1 MESAR
6 TFRQRSDGSDATY
19 AGDRETVRRLR
30 PFQRR
35 TEHCGRHSLCHS
47 ADVGVPW
54 GPATCCRGLLRG
66 RPWYRQGAIELSQP
80 GCCGLRTSC
89 PHAIRTSQVPGH
101 EAVKEVNP
109 MKFRWLIPLAI
120 LVPLRLSATDAPV
133 GARVATIT
141 VNPKEITVLH
151 LRPDFESTIRMPE
164 EVTSVIL
171 GSPGEFK
178 AEHNEGEPEY
188 VYVKPITKQAAQSNL
203 LIATK
208 SGQHVTLELV
218 SDSTGIPNQSQ
229 PVDFLIEYRSAR
241 SFLISAESGAP
252 AMPAAAGMVP
262 AHESSGRDTGPEL
275 SPLSNLD
282 EEFRQQQK
290 VNAPKWTKWEDKQIE
305 TSICDMRQW
314 SNETVIAYSV
324 LNTSDQPVEIV
335 PPQIQITGR
344 TASKKKKKEGKGII
358 SDQLEI
364 RDYRLSATRLEP
376 GGRADGVV
384 VFDRP
389 NFKESTEK
397 LFLQIAQADQV
408 DRPILIRLP
417 FTPPIS
423 GDSK

>member
-1 MESAR
+1 MKHRWFIPIA
-6 TFRQRSDGSDATY
+6 
-19 AGDRETVRRLR
+19 
-30 PFQRR
+30 
-35 TEHCGRHSLCHS
+35 
-47 ADVGVPW
+47 
-54 GPATCCRGLLRG
+54 LL
-66 RPWYRQGAIELSQP
+66 I
-80 GCCGLRTSC
+80 
-89 PHAIRTSQVPGH
+89 
-101 EAVKEVNP
+101 
-109 MKFRWLIPLAI
+109 
-120 LVPLRLSATDAPV
+120 PLRLSATEAAV

-141 VNPKEITVLH
+141 INPRDITVLH
-151 LRPDFESTIRMPE
+151 LRPEFESTIRMPE

-178 AEHNEGEPEY
+178 AEHNGGEPEY

-218 SDSTGIPNQSQ
+218 SDGTGIPNQSQ

-241 SFLISAESGAP
+241 SFLISSDSGAP
-252 AMPAAAGMVP
+252 ATPVAPGKVT
-262 AHESSGRDTGPEL
+262 AHEIGGGDAGAGST
-275 SPLSNLD
+275 PLSNLD

-290 VNAPKWTKWEDKQIE
+290 VNALKWTKWEDKQIE
-305 TSICDMRQW
+305 TSIGDMRQW
-314 SNETVIAYSV
+314 SNQTVISYSI
-324 LNTSDQPVEIV
+324 LNSSDQPVEIV

-344 TASKKKKKEGKGII
+344 SAAKKKKKKKEGNGVI

-423 GDSK
+423 GDGK

>member
-1 MESAR
+1 MK
-6 TFRQRSDGSDATY
+6 
-19 AGDRETVRRLR
+19 LR
-30 PFQRR
+30 WFIPI
-35 TEHCGRHSLCHS
+35 
-47 ADVGVPW
+47 A
-54 GPATCCRGLLRG
+54 LL
-66 RPWYRQGAIELSQP
+66 IS
-80 GCCGLRTSC
+80 
-89 PHAIRTSQVPGH
+89 
-101 EAVKEVNP
+101 
-109 MKFRWLIPLAI
+109 
-120 LVPLRLSATDAPV
+120 LRLGATDAAV

-141 VNPKEITVLH
+141 INPKEITVLH
-151 LRPDFESTIRMPE
+151 LRPEFESTIRMPE

-218 SDSTGIPNQSQ
+218 SDGTGIPNQSQ

-241 SFLISAESGAP
+241 SFLISSDSGIPATQAAP
-252 AMPAAAGMVP
+252 GRGPAREAMNGEAG
-262 AHESSGRDTGPEL
+262 SGS
-275 SPLSNLD
+275 SPLSSLD
-282 EEFRQQQK
+282 EEFRQQQR
-290 VNAPKWTKWEDKQIE
+290 VNAPRWTKWEDKQIE
-305 TSICDMRQW
+305 TSIGDMRQL
-314 SNETVIAYSV
+314 SNETVISYSI
-324 LNTSDQPVEIV
+324 LNSSDQPVEIV

-423 GDSK
+423 GDGK

>member
-1 MESAR
+1 
-6 TFRQRSDGSDATY
+6 
-19 AGDRETVRRLR
+19 
-30 PFQRR
+30 
-35 TEHCGRHSLCHS
+35 
-47 ADVGVPW
+47 
-54 GPATCCRGLLRG
+54 
-66 RPWYRQGAIELSQP
+66 
-80 GCCGLRTSC
+80 
-89 PHAIRTSQVPGH
+89 
-101 EAVKEVNP
+101 
-109 MKFRWLIPLAI
+109 MKPCWFIPIALLIPLH
-120 LVPLRLSATDAPV
+120 LSATDTQV

-141 VNPKEITVLH
+141 INPREITVLH
-151 LRPDFESTIRMPE
+151 LRPEFESTIRMPE

-218 SDSTGIPNQSQ
+218 SDGANAPNQSQ
-229 PVDFLIEYRSAR
+229 PVDFLIEYRSER
-241 SFLISAESGAP
+241 SFLIFSDSGSPATPAE
-252 AMPAAAGMVP
+252 AGKVA
-262 AHESSGRDTGPEL
+262 AHETRVGDADSGSMPI
-275 SPLSNLD
+275 SNLD

-290 VNAPKWTKWEDKQIE
+290 VNAPKWTKWEEKQIE
-305 TSICDMRQW
+305 TSICDIRQW
-314 SNETVIAYSV
+314 SNDTVIAYSV
-324 LNTSDQPVEIV
+324 LNSSDQPVEIV

-344 TASKKKKKEGKGII
+344 KATKKTKKEGKGII

-376 GGRADGVV
+376 GERADGVV

-389 NFKESTEK
+389 NFKESTER

-423 GDSK
+423 GNGK